1 MADITIKQVTAE
13 NLPQF
18 SGPLWVL
25 ESKPGLS
32 QVHKYPSNLGNKAD
46 SNEKNHWVTF
56 RIFDI
61 EPASIRGAN
70 TGLAD
75 TTQQNT
81 VIGLNTGT
89 VGLAAAAAVAIP
101 GAILANGVRKGTI
114 SKKDFLK
121 LGALAAVGTG
131 ITAVAGIA
139 AATGFTVTPPTGSTK
154 SIISLYMPDSLVARY
169 DAQYDEM
176 SLTKDLG
183 AAITTLRAIDS
194 TLQAGGGGNGITG
207 SPAAVQAAIS
217 GSELTGARIPGV
229 EIGALGT
236 LLQRAQGYALNP
248 QLQMVYR
255 GTGLRT
261 FQLSFTFTPKSEG
274 EAQEV
279 NNIINQFRFYAS
291 PSLGQ
296 KIGNQLAA
304 TTNSMFLIPPS
315 LFEIEFYVNGK
326 RSEYLPR
333 YGRCVLDNLD
343 INHAPNGFAA
353 YDDSS
358 MVQTTLQMSF
368 KEMDILTRDSFDNNN
383 NKNLTRR

>member
-1 MADITIKQVTAE
+1 MANITIQQVTAKE
-13 NLPQF
+13 LPQY

-32 QVHKYPSNLGNKAD
+32 QVHKYPSDLGNPAD

-61 EPASIRGAN
+61 EPAKLQSADAGLQNSKNTVLAISDTTADAGAIIA
-70 TGLAD
+70 GLA
-75 TTQQNT
+75 
-81 VIGLNTGT
+81 GA
-89 VGLAAAAAVAIP
+89 GLAAFTAF
-101 GAILANGVRKGTI
+101 
-114 SKKDFLK
+114 SKKISGVDK
-121 LGALAAVGTG
+121 ALGVAAGAG
-131 ITAVAGIA
+131 TAVAGVLA
-139 AATGFTVTPPTGSTK
+139 AAGLGTGFTVTPPTGSTK

-183 AAITTLRAIDS
+183 TAVTTLRAIDS
-194 TLQAGGGGNGITG
+194 TINTVGGGNAVTG
-207 SPAAVQAAIS
+207 NPAAVQAAVGLLPNVS
-217 GSELTGARIPGV
+217 GV
-229 EIGALGT
+229 DIGNLGT

-261 FQLSFTFTPKSEG
+261 FQLSFTFTPKSEH

-296 KIGNQLAA
+296 RIGNELAA
-304 TTNSMFLIPPS
+304 TTNSMFLVPPS

-353 YDDSS
+353 YGDGS
-358 MVQTTLQMSF
+358 MVQTTLELSF
-368 KEMDILTRDSFDNNN
+368 KEMDILTRDSFND
-383 NKNLTRR
+383 KSRR

>member
-1 MADITIKQVTAE
+1 MANITIQQVTKE
-13 NLPQF
+13 NLPKLK
-18 SGPLWVL
+18 GPLAVL
-25 ESKPGLS
+25 TKEGLS
-32 QVHKYPSNLGNKAD
+32 ILKYPSNLGNKAD

-61 EPASIRGAN
+61 EPAGIREAN

-75 TTQQNT
+75 TTQNNT
-81 VIGLNTGT
+81 VIGLNAGSA
-89 VGLAAAAAVAIP
+89 GLAAAAAVAIP
-101 GAILANGVRKGTI
+101 GAILANGVRKGTV
-114 SKKDFLK
+114 SKTDFLK
-121 LGALAAVGTG
+121 VAAVGTG
-131 ITAVAGIA
+131 IAAVAGLV

-194 TLQAGGGGNGITG
+194 TIQDPGGGNGITG

-261 FQLSFTFTPKSEG
+261 FQLSFTFTPKSAK
-274 EAQEV
+274 EAQDV

-296 KIGNQLAA
+296 RIGGQIGA
-304 TTNSMFLIPPS
+304 TTNSMFLVPPS
-315 LFEIEFYVNGK
+315 LFELEFYVNGK
-326 RSEYLPR
+326 PSEYLPR
-333 YGRCVLDNLD
+333 YGRCILDNLD

-353 YDDSS
+353 YGDGS
-358 MVQTTLQMSF
+358 MVQTTLELSF
-368 KEMDILTRDSFDNNN
+368 KEMDILTRDSFIDEENP
-383 NKNLTRR
+383 RR

>member
-1 MADITIKQVTAE
+1 MANITIQQVTKE
-13 NLPQF
+13 NLPKLK
-18 SGPLWVL
+18 GPLAVL
-25 ESKPGLS
+25 TREGLS
-32 QVHKYPSNLGNKAD
+32 ILKYPSNLGNKAD

-61 EPASIRGAN
+61 EPAGFKSASE
-70 TGLAD
+70 GLAD
-75 TTQQNT
+75 TTQNNT
-81 VIGLNTGT
+81 VIGLNTGSAA
-89 VGLAAAAAVAIP
+89 LAAAATLAIP
-101 GAILANGVRKGTI
+101 GAILANGVRKGTV
-114 SKKDFLK
+114 SKTDFL
-121 LGALAAVGTG
+121 GVAAVGTG
-131 ITAVAGIA
+131 VAAVAGII

-183 AAITTLRAIDS
+183 AAVTTLRAIDS

-217 GSELTGARIPGV
+217 GSELFGARIPGV
-229 EIGALGT
+229 EIAALGT

-261 FQLSFTFTPKSEG
+261 FNLSFTFTPKSAK
-274 EAQEV
+274 EAQDV

-296 KIGNQLAA
+296 RIGGQIGA
-304 TTNSMFLIPPS
+304 TTNSMFLVPPS

-326 RSEYLPR
+326 PSEYLPR
-333 YGRCVLDNLD
+333 YGRCILDNLD

-353 YDDSS
+353 YGDGS
-358 MVQTTLQMSF
+358 MVQTTLELSF
-368 KEMDILTRDSFDNNN
+368 KEMDILTRDSFIDEENP
-383 NKNLTRR
+383 RR

>member
-1 MADITIKQVTAE
+1 MADIKITQVTKE
-13 NLPQF
+13 NLPQLGK
-18 SGPLWVL
+18 SPLGVL
-25 ESKPGLS
+25 DTSDNSLS
-32 QVHKYPSNLGNKAD
+32 ILKYPSNLGNKAD
-46 SNEKNHWVTF
+46 SNEKKHWVTF
-56 RIFDI
+56 RIYDI
-61 EPASIRGAN
+61 EPASLSSAT
-70 TGLAD
+70 TGL
-75 TTQQNT
+75 TNNKT
-81 VIGLNTGT
+81 VLGVGNVGTGVAIAGAAAAGTIGAVIATIAAKTKSDGSLSGSLAKGASVAAGAGLA
-89 VGLAAAAAVAIP
+89 VGALLAAA
-101 GAILANGVRKGTI
+101 G
-114 SKKDFLK
+114 
-121 LGALAAVGTG
+121 LG
-131 ITAVAGIA
+131 
-139 AATGFTVTPPTGSTK
+139 TGFTVSPPTSTTK

-183 AAITTLRAIDS
+183 TAVTTLRAIDS
-194 TLQAGGGGNGITG
+194 TINTVGGGNAVTG
-207 SPAAVQAAIS
+207 NPAAVQAAVGLLPNVS
-217 GSELTGARIPGV
+217 GV
-229 EIGALGT
+229 DIGNLGT

-261 FQLSFTFTPKSEG
+261 FQLSFTFTPKSEH

-296 KIGNQLAA
+296 RIGNELAA
-304 TTNSMFLIPPS
+304 TTNSMFLVPPS

-353 YDDSS
+353 YGDGS
-358 MVQTTLQMSF
+358 MVQTTLELSF
-368 KEMDILTRDSFDNNN
+368 KEMDILTRDSFND
-383 NKNLTRR
+383 KSRR